1 MLDEKTIAGLKKK
14 AESCIKEGMI
24 DKTKE
29 SRFVGF
35 FLENSKNSL
44 ETAKLLMNVSS
55 SADSKQKLGMP
66 ESYSGFL
73 WVINASYYSMFY
85 MARALLESDGIKIK
99 SEASV
104 HSATLAAFI
113 YYFFLTGKLEKK
125 LVEDLADAEEEA
137 FSLLGKGRASGLI
150 EDYMREKK
158 KRGIFTYE
166 LGAVA
171 MQNKAETSLSR
182 AKQFCEEIRKALA
195 A

>member
-1 MLDEKTIAGLKKK
+1 
-14 AESCIKEGMI
+14 
-24 DKTKE
+24 
-29 SRFVGF
+29 
-35 FLENSKNSL
+35 
-44 ETAKLLMNVSS
+44 
-55 SADSKQKLGMP
+55 
-66 ESYSGFL
+66 
-73 WVINASYYSMFY
+73 MFY

-113 YYFFLTGKLEKK
+113 HYFFLTGKLEKK

-137 FSLLGKGRASGLI
+137 FILLGKGRASGLI

-166 LGAVA
+166 IGAVA

-182 AKQFCEEIRKALA
+182 AKQFCEEIRKALVV
-195 A
+195 